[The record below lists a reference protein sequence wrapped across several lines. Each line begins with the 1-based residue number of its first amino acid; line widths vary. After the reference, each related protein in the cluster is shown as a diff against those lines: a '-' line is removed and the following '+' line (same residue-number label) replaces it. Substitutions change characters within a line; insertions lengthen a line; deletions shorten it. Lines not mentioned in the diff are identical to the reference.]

1 LHGVPMN
8 ISRSLLLTSAAIFLT
23 FGNAHAQYAYVTHPD
38 VVVESQTTVAVLPA
52 NPFRVFVYCTIAS
65 PKKGDPFAPSV
76 VTMGNATS
84 AVAIQY
90 PDRRP
95 QPWGNAGKV
104 WVFSDQAALVS
115 CTELVR
121 RTGRGSKE

>member
-1 LHGVPMN
+1 MN
-8 ISRSLLLTSAAIFLT
+8 ISRSLLLTSAGILLT
-23 FGNAHAQYAYVTHPD
+23 FGKAHAQYAYVTHPD
-38 VVVESQTTVAVLPA
+38 VVVESQATVAVLPA

-65 PKKGDPFAPSV
+65 PKRGEPFAPSV
-76 VTMGNATS
+76 VTMGDATS

-95 QPWGNAGKV
+95 QPWGNAGEV
-104 WVFSDQAALVS
+104 WVFSDEAALVS

-121 RTGRGSKE
+121 QTGRESKK